1 MDDVLPGD
9 GLEAA
14 TTHQAHGVIREL
26 DRHQGSVTIAHEAI
40 PELKW
45 PAMVM
50 PFKASAAQLQ
60 GLGVGDAVEFRFTDG
75 EMDPQIVSIRR
86 RSAPRLLVAARRPA
100 PFARQRRRD
109 HCCRS
114 GHADGPS
121 R

>member
-1 MDDVLPGD
+1 MKPLSFSLLAALWLSSGHALAEDLLKPSTAAPAVDDVLPGD

-14 TTHQAHGVIREL
+14 TTHLAHGVIREL

-60 GLGVGDAVEFRFTDG
+60 GLGVGDAV
-75 EMDPQIVSIRR
+75 
-86 RSAPRLLVAARRPA
+86 
-100 PFARQRRRD
+100 
-109 HCCRS
+109 
-114 GHADGPS
+114 
-121 R
+121 